1 MCIRDRFNAKDAEEM
16 KIFDFIVDHKDVLKE
31 SLKFAEK
38 ISENAPL
45 SLASIKKSINTFEDS
60 QKISENHYSK
70 IKESIL
76 KAANSMD
83 YIEAQDAFKSK
94 RKPKFQGN

>member
-1 MCIRDRFNAKDAEEM
+1 MQFKAPRGTSDILPEERPYWRL
-16 KIFDFIVDHKDVLKE
+16 VE
-31 SLKFAEK
+31 SMAEK

-83 YIEAQDAFKSK
+83 YIEAQNAFKSK

>member
-1 MCIRDRFNAKDAEEM
+1 MSLDSKFNAKEAEEM

-45 SLASIKKSINTFEDS
+45 SLASIKVSINTFEDS
-60 QKISENHYSK
+60 QRISENDYLK
-70 IKESIL
+70 IKE
-76 KAANSMD
+76 KN
-83 YIEAQDAFKSK
+83 
-94 RKPKFQGN
+94 